1 MKIEALSVLQGLEF
15 VLEKDSNGNVLLDD
29 EDLEGKMEKA
39 HGTIILSL
47 KMKFWYNFL
56 KRSPP

>member
-29 EDLEGKMEKA
+29 EDLEGKMKKA
-39 HGTIILSL
+39 HSTIILSL
-47 KMKFWYNFL
+47 KMKF
-56 KRSPP
+56 

>member
-47 KMKFWYNFL
+47 KMKF
-56 KRSPP
+56 